1 MEQQHLKLQQDIIDH
16 SADPIRLEQMYQ
28 SDRAAFRHA
37 FDAVYGRMAGQPMA
51 SFWHARLHHRSAE
64 PVKVETGSWLQVLAF
79 ALVAAFIAKIPAIFG
94 VDEEFFYTRFTGF
107 IVFPVLAGY
116 FIWRNGSTSR
126 NAIIAGAVMLAG
138 LVLIGFLPNKPLSD
152 TLNLVCIHLPLLLW
166 SVLGFVFVGNMQ
178 QHNERRLTYL
188 KYNGDLVVMTALM
201 ALAFGIMTGLTIGL
215 FSLIGL
221 RIEDFYMKWIALCA
235 AAGAPVVAT
244 HLTQVNPQLVGRISP
259 LIARIFSPLVLIMLV
274 IYLVAMTIAGKS
286 PFTDREFLMVF
297 NGLLI
302 GVMAIIFFS
311 VSDQERN
318 RTQAEMWILALL
330 TVVTIIVNGV
340 ALSAILIRIAQW
352 GITPNRAAV
361 LGGNALIFIN
371 LILVAIQW
379 WKVLREQASV
389 GSVGAKIGQ
398 YLPVY
403 VIWTAIVTFL
413 FPLIFGI

>member
-1 MEQQHLKLQQDIIDH
+1 MEDQRQNLQQEIIDH
-16 SADPIRLEQMYQ
+16 AADPVRLEHFYQ
-28 SDRAAFRHA
+28 ANPAAFRQA
-37 FDAVYGRMAGQPMA
+37 FDAVYSQMAGQPMA
-51 SFWHARLHHRSAE
+51 AFWHARLYHRSPE
-64 PVKVETGSWLQVLAF
+64 PAKVEVGGWWQVLAF

-94 VDEEFFYTRFTGF
+94 LDEEFFYTRFTGF

-116 FIWRNGSTSR
+116 FIWKNGNSSR
-126 NAIIAGAVMLAG
+126 NIVIAGAVMLAG
-138 LVLIGFLPNKPLSD
+138 LLLIGFLPNKPLSD

-166 SVLGFVFVGNMQ
+166 SVLGFVFVGDMQ
-178 QHNERRLTYL
+178 QHNERRLAYL

-221 RIEDFYMKWIALCA
+221 NIGQFYMRWIALCA
-235 AAGAPVVAT
+235 AAAAPVVAT

-318 RTQAEMWILALL
+318 RTRAEMWILALL

-371 LILVAIQW
+371 LVLVAVQW
-379 WKVLREQASV
+379 RKVLREQAPV
-389 GSVGAKIGQ
+389 GSVGARIGQ

-413 FPLIFGI
+413 FPLIFGV